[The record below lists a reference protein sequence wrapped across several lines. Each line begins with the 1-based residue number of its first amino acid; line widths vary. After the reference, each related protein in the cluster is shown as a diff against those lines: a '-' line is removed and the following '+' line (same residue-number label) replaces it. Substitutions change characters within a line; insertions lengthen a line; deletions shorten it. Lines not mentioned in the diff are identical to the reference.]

1 MLEGIPWIDF
11 LSPDIE
17 WEFHGLYGYV
27 RTVENLIG
35 DLLKKEEEQLERVL
49 PLDDPEEAGNR
60 WEEHDRLRGK
70 LMPRVFRYSSTT
82 ALVTG
87 VEATLGTFV
96 RFVERGTG
104 QPFKARDRR
113 RRKLHEE
120 QWSYLEGVG
129 ITLRRLQFMD
139 RLDNLATVRNC
150 MVHAAGIVDHDRK
163 PERVRVALD
172 HLPGFALSEG
182 MIEVAA
188 DAVAPLVDEAREWL
202 LNVAGMIIKHFHEL
216 YEATRH

>member
-1 MLEGIPWIDF
+1 
-11 LSPDIE
+11 
-17 WEFHGLYGYV
+17 
-27 RTVENLIG
+27 
-35 DLLKKEEEQLERVL
+35 
-49 PLDDPEEAGNR
+49 
-60 WEEHDRLRGK
+60 
-70 LMPRVFRYSSTT
+70 MPRVFRYSSTT

-96 RFVERGTG
+96 RFVERETG